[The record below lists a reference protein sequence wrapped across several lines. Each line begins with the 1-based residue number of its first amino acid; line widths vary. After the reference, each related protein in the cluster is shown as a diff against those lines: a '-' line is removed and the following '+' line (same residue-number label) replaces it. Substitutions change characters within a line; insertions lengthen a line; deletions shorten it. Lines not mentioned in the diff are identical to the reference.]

1 MTDPFALLRQ
11 ELVDA
16 AARVALPPQTKRR
29 WSLARP
35 SRPLSIVLAALVITG
50 SAAAAVFSLAGS
62 RSQRLAGRVP
72 GAIEPASVAGYRYR
86 ITVTPSL
93 YTGTAGWETFITYS
107 TNSTGGSPY
116 RGGGGGGGYPTT
128 ANPLFGGSVFSLGSY
143 TTRGKTVDYVVSSP
157 EVLALRI
164 GNRTIR
170 TFSSPS
176 LPGGDRAAVFFVPA
190 GGPNL
195 VPGWRPGMPVRGYL
209 TVRGCPCRH
218 GRAVSVIRKIPF
230 VAILPLDRYGH
241 VIATQVPPPPTEP
254 MSSYWQAPSAVTPS
268 IHESPYHGPTHPRP
282 GVCELAHHGL
292 PGLVGE
298 WGRTLSTIS
307 PAKDALGEVFLSCA
321 NTEYYLHGWPLQ
333 VAVLLDG
340 RRPGQ
345 TLGPIP
351 GARPIPGDPN
361 MVDLAAGQTPALTAK
376 RVGNAWLVAEGGS
389 GLAQRMAVLNALEII
404 KLEVHRLSSAPSINH
419 VSATRGA

>member
-1 MTDPFALLRQ
+1 MNDPFALLRD

-16 AARVALPPQTKRR
+16 AARVALPRQTKRR
-29 WSLARP
+29 WWLARP
-35 SRPLSIVLAALVITG
+35 SRPLPIVLAALVITG

-62 RSQRLAGRVP
+62 RSQPLAGKVP
-72 GAIEPASVAGYRYR
+72 GAIEPASVAGYRYT

-93 YTGTAGWETFITYS
+93 YTGTAGWESFITYS
-107 TNSTGGSPY
+107 TTSTGGSPY

-128 ANPLFGGSVFSLGSY
+128 TTPLFGGSVFSFGAY
-143 TTRGKTVDYVVSSP
+143 TTRGKTVDYVLTSP
-157 EVLALRI
+157 QVLALRM

-170 TFSSPS
+170 TFSSPA
-176 LPGGDRAAVFFVPA
+176 LPAGDRAAVFFVPA
-190 GGPNL
+190 RGPDL
-195 VPGWRPGMPVRGYL
+195 VLGWRPGMPIRGYT
-209 TVRGCPCRH
+209 TVWGCPCRH
-218 GRAVSVIRKIPF
+218 GRAVSVIGKIPF

-241 VIATQVPPPPTEP
+241 VIATQVPPPPSEP
-254 MSSYWQAPSAVTPS
+254 MSSYWQAPSAGTPT

-282 GVCELAHHGL
+282 GVCELAQHGL

-298 WGRTLSTIS
+298 WGRTLSTVS
-307 PAKDALGEVFLSCA
+307 PAKDALGEVFLSCV

-345 TLGPIP
+345 TIGPIP

-389 GLAQRMAVLNALEII
+389 GLAQRIAVLHALEIS
-404 KLEVHRLSSAPSINH
+404 KLDLHHLSSAP
-419 VSATRGA
+419 ATY